1 LVATYRH
8 ALILLI
14 SYYQLILLWFQYYF
28 DVYLQEL
35 KPKSNNSKGK
45 GKSRGF
51 ESDEDSPPKKK
62 PTTHRRMT
70 VVSDSDD
77 E

>member
-1 LVATYRH
+1 LVATCRH

-35 KPKSNNSKGK
+35 KPKSNKSKGK

-51 ESDEDSPPKKK
+51 ESDEDSPPRKK